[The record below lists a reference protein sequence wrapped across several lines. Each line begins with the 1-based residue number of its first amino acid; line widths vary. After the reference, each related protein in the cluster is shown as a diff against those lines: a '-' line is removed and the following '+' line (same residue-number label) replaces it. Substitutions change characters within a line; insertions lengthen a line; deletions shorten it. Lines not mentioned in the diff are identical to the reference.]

1 MLALHELLLFAMAAF
16 ALVITPGPNMLYLIS
31 RSISQGRKAGLISL
45 VGVLCGFIFHT
56 FAVSLGLTAIFM
68 AVPTAYYVLKMI
80 GVTYLLYLAWQAVKP
95 SGRSAFDTAH
105 NLPKDSKV
113 KLFQMGFLTNVLN
126 PKAVVFYFSFFP
138 QFMKPEYGSFL
149 QQGIILGLTQM
160 SISFT
165 VNALIVLTA
174 AQVSVWFSQR
184 PAWVKAQRYIAGG
197 ILAGLAVK
205 MAVDSGK

>member
-1 MLALHELLLFAMAAF
+1 MLPLHELLIFATAAF
-16 ALVITPGPNMLYLIS
+16 GLVITPGPNMLYLIS
-31 RSISQGRKAGLISL
+31 RSISQGRGAGLVSL
-45 VGVLCGFIFHT
+45 LGVLSGFIFHT
-56 FAVSLGLTAIFM
+56 LAVSLGLTAIFM
-68 AVPTAYYVLKMI
+68 AVPTAYYALKVI

-95 SGRSAFDTAH
+95 NGRSAFETNL
-105 NLPKDSKV
+105 NLPKDSNW

-138 QFMKPEYGSFL
+138 QFMKPEYGALFK
-149 QQGIILGLTQM
+149 QGVMLGLTQM

-174 AQVSVWFSQR
+174 AQVSVWFAQR
-184 PAWVKAQRYIAGG
+184 PTWVKAQRYITGS

-205 MAVDSGK
+205 MALDKGR